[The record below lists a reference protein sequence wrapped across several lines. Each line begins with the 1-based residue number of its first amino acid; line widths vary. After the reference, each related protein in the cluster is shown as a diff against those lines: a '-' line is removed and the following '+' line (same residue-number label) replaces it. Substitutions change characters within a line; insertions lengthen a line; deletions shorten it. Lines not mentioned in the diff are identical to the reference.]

1 MALNRA
7 ARHRLSVQENDIA
20 YVGFI
25 NNWNGTNV
33 EPARADETRRIYGYL
48 PSWFTDDPW
57 PAE

>member
-1 MALNRA
+1 M
-7 ARHRLSVQENDIA
+7 QENDIA